1 MIWINLGQ
9 KGMSIGRYYSFGRGR
24 AWVVYFEEIVIKHCL
39 SVEELSQSFQ
49 CAPDR
54 LNSRLYSKLN
64 KLEIPGSGKRTKQ
77 KARIQYVDPP
87 TKGTKD
93 K

>member
-49 CAPDR
+49 CAP
-54 LNSRLYSKLN
+54 
-64 KLEIPGSGKRTKQ
+64 
-77 KARIQYVDPP
+77 V
-87 TKGTKD
+87 
-93 K
+93 